1 MDDGRG
7 RSAIK
12 VLAAQYGQADHQW
25 ADVTATV
32 RRILADDRIDVMTAT
47 NEALAVDPC
56 PDLVKE
62 LRIRYQVGD
71 GAIKEQRFAEGDR
84 IVLP

>member
-1 MDDGRG
+1 M
-7 RSAIK
+7 
-12 VLAAQYGQADHQW
+12 
-25 ADVTATV
+25 TATV
-32 RRILADDRIDVMTAT
+32 QRILADDRIEVLTAT

-56 PDLVKE
+56 PDQVKE

-71 GAIKEQRFAEGDR
+71 GAIKEQRFTEGDR